1 MLSTPF
7 TISVL
12 STIGG
17 IGVGLLA
24 LRVSRVRGWGE
35 LRWFA
40 VIAFASAGY
49 AVANLSAT
57 LRAPAALVIAASHIQ
72 ASLALVQYWAWLRYA
87 RAFGRSPSSVF
98 GRWVEWLALAGAAAC
113 LVPGLA
119 FDGTIAHHRF
129 PLWDVTYNDARI
141 TVPGYALLLTVGLPV
156 VPLTLAR
163 FVRAH
168 RDGVRHAPAQAAAF
182 VSIVLLSVSDAIT
195 GTGRFAMPYLLDIGF
210 LLPVALV
217 AWATSLRFLESA
229 QDLEVLRGRLES
241 LVEARTR
248 ALAEA
253 KEALVRAERLAS
265 LGQLANGVAHQV
277 SNPAS
282 VVTANLRFLSEN
294 HGGSGEIREVAD
306 EALAAMQ
313 RINDLVRRL
322 ADTGRIAAMH
332 RPTTGVELREVVERA
347 VAEARMRLGGEFT
360 LDTDVPAGL
369 LVRTRPEVL
378 EQVLQSLL
386 SNAVE
391 ALRPGREGRIEI
403 RAERRDGGIR
413 LTVTDDGIGM
423 PSGVLERAFEPFFT
437 TKPPGLGSGLSLA
450 ISRGV
455 VEAHGGALRLESTPG
470 GGTTAVLALPESAPV
485 DAGSAPDLR
494 PP

>member
-1 MLSTPF
+1 
-7 TISVL
+7 
-12 STIGG
+12 
-17 IGVGLLA
+17 
-24 LRVSRVRGWGE
+24 
-35 LRWFA
+35 
-40 VIAFASAGY
+40 
-49 AVANLSAT
+49 
-57 LRAPAALVIAASHIQ
+57 
-72 ASLALVQYWAWLRYA
+72 
-87 RAFGRSPSSVF
+87 
-98 GRWVEWLALAGAAAC
+98 
-113 LVPGLA
+113 
-119 FDGTIAHHRF
+119 
-129 PLWDVTYNDARI
+129 VTYNDARI
-141 TVPGYALLLTVGLPV
+141 TVAGYAVLFTVGLPV

-168 RDGVRHAPAQAAAF
+168 RDGVRHVPAQVAAF
-182 VSIVLLSVSDAIT
+182 VSIVLLSLSDALT
-195 GTGRFAMPYLLDIGF
+195 GTGSFPTPYLLDIGF

-217 AWATSLRFLESA
+217 ASATSLRFLESA

-241 LVEARTR
+241 LVESRTR

-282 VVTANLRFLSEN
+282 VVTANLRYLSEN
-294 HGGSGEIREVAD
+294 HGDAGSGEVREVAD
-306 EALAAMQ
+306 EALVAMQ

-332 RPTTGVELREVVERA
+332 RPTTGVELRDVVERA

-369 LVRTRPEVL
+369 MVRTRPEVL

-391 ALRPGREGRIEI
+391 ALRPGIEGRIEI

-413 LTVTDDGIGM
+413 LTVTDDGVGM
-423 PSGVLERAFEPFFT
+423 PSAVLERAFEPFFT
-437 TKPPGLGSGLSLA
+437 TKPPGRGSGLSLA

-455 VEAHGGALRLESTPG
+455 VEAHGGALRLESAPG
-470 GGTTAVLALPESAPV
+470 RGTTAVLSLPEGAPV
-485 DAGSAPDLR
+485 DAGPAPDLR
-494 PP
+494 SG